1 MCRTAICEA
10 NRGQKSSEE
19 NITMIEKRTAEKKV
33 KSGASV
39 DSRPD
44 VRRQL
49 HIHFSSMATFHNF
62 GKIKGRTC
70 LLKTSKSRGK

>member
-1 MCRTAICEA
+1 MAALEDVFL
-10 NRGQKSSEE
+10 KSSEE
-19 NITMIEKRTAEKKV
+19 NITLIAKRTAEKKV

-44 VRRQL
+44 LRRQL

-70 LLKTSKSRGK
+70 LLTSKSRGK